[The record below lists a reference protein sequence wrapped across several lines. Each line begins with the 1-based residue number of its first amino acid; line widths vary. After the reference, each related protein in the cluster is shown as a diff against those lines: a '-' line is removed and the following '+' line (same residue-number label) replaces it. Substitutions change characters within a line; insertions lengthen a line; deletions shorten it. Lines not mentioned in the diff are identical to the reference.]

1 MSIDRVLSSTTGA
14 ETKANPGLRMGQ
26 SWAVDARQAVSEFH
40 DSVAQPDT
48 ELVMFFCSAQYD
60 LDALADE
67 MSSQFTGV
75 QVVGCTTAGEIG
87 PAGCRD
93 ASISGV
99 SFSVGSLCAV
109 TGRLANLQQFEFAQA
124 QSLTQ
129 GMLQQLE
136 GRRTE
141 ANAGNSFAILLIDG
155 LSVREEPVAGAL
167 QDLLGEVPMVGGSA
181 GDGARFHRTFVFI
194 DGRFHAD
201 SAVLVLASTRLP
213 FRTFKT
219 QHFVPTDDRVVVTVA
234 DAAHRIV
241 SEIDG
246 RPAAEA
252 YADLIGVEVEELVPM
267 LFASEPMVVM
277 IDGTN
282 YVRSIQTANMDGSLT
297 FFSSIEEGLVLRAAR
312 GIDLVDSL
320 EKAFAEIQIAIGEL
334 QLVVCFDC
342 ILRRLE
348 YSHSELLAGVE
359 QVFHDNH
366 VVGFNSYGEQFNGV
380 HVNQTLTGLA
390 FGAGSGV

>member
-1 MSIDRVLSSTTGA
+1 MGA
-14 ETKANPGLRMGQ
+14 GIRIGQ

-40 DSVAQPDT
+40 DSIAQPET

-60 LDALADE
+60 LDVLADE
-67 MSSQFTGV
+67 MSRQFDGV

-99 SFSVGSLCAV
+99 GFSAGSICAV
-109 TGRLANLQQFEFAQA
+109 TGRLANLQQFEFIQA

-129 GMLQQLE
+129 DMLQRLE
-136 GRRTE
+136 GRRPE
-141 ANAGNSFAILLIDG
+141 ANADNSFALLLIDG
-155 LSVREEPVAGAL
+155 LSVREEPVTGAL
-167 QDLLGEVPMVGGSA
+167 QDLLGALPMVGGSA
-181 GDGARFHRTFVFI
+181 GDGARFGQTLVYI
-194 DGRFHAD
+194 DGQFHAD
-201 SAVLVLASTRLP
+201 SAVLVLASTPLP

-219 QHFVPTDDRVVVTVA
+219 QHFVPTDDRVVVTAA

-252 YADLIGVEVEELVPM
+252 YADLIGVDVQSLVPL

-282 YVRSIQTANMDGSLT
+282 YVRSIQAANADGSLT

-312 GIDLVDSL
+312 GIDLVKNL
-320 EKAFAEIQIAIGEL
+320 EQTFAGIRGGIGEL
-334 QLVVCFDC
+334 QLVIGFDC

-348 YSHSELLAGVE
+348 YSQSELLAGVE
-359 QVFHDNH
+359 QVFRDNH

-380 HVNQTLTGLA
+380 HINQTLTGVA
-390 FGAGSGV
+390 IGADPVA